1 MKTYANLTS
10 LIDFWSSL
18 TSWWLFPRHLL
29 LPSRENSLTTLQ
41 LFFVI
46 PIWTFRLFNYWLF
59 RGDFDYVVKQAWDGF
74 NGGGS
79 VDRYLFGKLIFQRFY
94 KSIETYGVRKENK
107 EFIDLKNN

>member
-1 MKTYANLTS
+1 MVAFPSASVTALPREFSDHSTIILRNSYM
-10 LIDFWSSL
+10 DFGTPL
-18 TSWWLFPRHLL
+18 
-29 LPSRENSLTTLQ
+29 
-41 LFFVI
+41 
-46 PIWTFRLFNYWLF
+46 FRLFNYWLF